1 MEFVFK
7 QCWNEKVAV
16 RVGQS
21 GRPSS
26 CPVEMTPCA
35 ILCHLCQAWLQLLME
50 MEPEDHLGHKYS
62 PSHKSFSNIGV
73 AT

>member
-7 QCWNEKVAV
+7 QCWNEKVEV
-16 RVGQS
+16 REGQS

-35 ILCHLCQAWLQLLME
+35 ILCHLCQAWLQLLVE
-50 MEPEDHLGHKYS
+50 MDGLLLTTPCMCS
-62 PSHKSFSNIGV
+62 PVK
-73 AT
+73 